1 MMAEIWDLYDENRV
15 PTGKTVE
22 RGKQDG
28 CAAYHIVVVVAVKNT
43 KGEYLI
49 TLRDKSK
56 EFFGGLWE
64 FTGGSALAG
73 ESSEKAALRETK
85 EETGIDH
92 KNSKR
97 TLLFTKTRVWDD
109 GKLGWH
115 GDFWDYWLFEADF
128 PIENVVLQRGETAD
142 AKWASREELFALDK
156 EGKFFNHDYLKQILH
171 IEE

>member
-15 PTGKTVE
+15 PLGKTVE

-28 CAAYHIVVVVAVKNT
+28 CASYHIVVVVAVKNSR
-43 KGEYLI
+43 GEYLI
-49 TLRDKSK
+49 TMRDKEK

-64 FTGGSALAG
+64 FTGGSALSG
-73 ESSEKAALRETK
+73 ETSEEAALRETK

-92 KNSKR
+92 TNSKR
-97 TLLFTKTRVWDD
+97 TLMFSKKRVWDD

-128 PIENVVLQRGETAD
+128 PIENVVLQNGETSD
-142 AKWASREELFALDK
+142 AKWASRDK
-156 EGKFFNHDYLKQILH
+156 LMKIDEEGKFFNHDYLKEILK
-171 IEE
+171 IGV

>member
-1 MMAEIWDLYDENRV
+1 MAELWDLYDENRA
-15 PTGKTVE
+15 PLGRTVE

-28 CAAYHIVVVVAVKNT
+28 CAAYHVVVVIAVKNSR
-43 KGEYLI
+43 GEYLI
-49 TLRDKSK
+49 TLRDKNK

-73 ESSEKAALRETK
+73 ETSEDAALRETK

-92 KNSKR
+92 TLSKR
-97 TLLFTKTRVWDD
+97 TLLFTKTRIWDD

-128 PIENVVLQRGETAD
+128 PIERVALQIGETVD
-142 AKWASREELFALDK
+142 AKWASRDELIALDK
-156 EGKFFNHDYLKQILH
+156 VGKFFNHDYLKKILH